1 MECKESSIY
10 YFENRFRAIVHFME
24 MNGYEAYT
32 YPAYTAYLET
42 ITGGREYHELQ
53 SLEPVFISENAGWTR
68 NFAASQGKKSRES
81 FVDFKIF

>member
-1 MECKESSIY
+1 MRKRREVKLPDGFNAMLAYLRKMEYKESSIY

-32 YPAYTAYLET
+32 YTAYTAYLET

-53 SLEPVFISENAGWTR
+53 SLE
-68 NFAASQGKKSRES
+68 K
-81 FVDFKIF
+81 